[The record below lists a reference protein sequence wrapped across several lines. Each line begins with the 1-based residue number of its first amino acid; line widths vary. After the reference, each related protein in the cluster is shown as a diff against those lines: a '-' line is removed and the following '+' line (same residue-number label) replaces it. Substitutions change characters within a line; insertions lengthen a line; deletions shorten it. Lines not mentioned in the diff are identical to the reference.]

1 MSFLSTL
8 LTGGSIVGKVC
19 ETLATSFVKT
29 DNATGV
35 TVALSSLDLGGVT
48 FFQSNS
54 SSNDGSMVTYVGNSN
69 TAGMQSVAFPN
80 IGDEGASASL
90 LLAPFDKRP
99 IDNFLTENVPPET
112 NIVVGPVTDVN
123 ARIKDGQFDGA
134 IRIFGAGCKIGTH
147 FQVGVFNVNVTHK
160 ALTIVTV
167 GAVAAV
173 GVVTGLSMLIM
184 RRPGQEVVD
193 AQQRPAAVIPPQS
206 GSANDGSVTYEIDI
220 DLDEYA
226 LEEGDFLD
234 EIVLTLQVKNMQEFC
249 AASDN
254 MKMTP
259 VELRLL
265 QELGNELKNKK

>member
-19 ETLATSFVKT
+19 ETLATSFVRT

-48 FFQSNS
+48 FFQSNLG
-54 SSNDGSMVTYVGNSN
+54 SNDGSMVTYVGNSN
-69 TAGMQSVAFPN
+69 TEGMQSVAFPN
-80 IGDEGASASL
+80 IGDEGASVSL

-112 NIVVGPVTDVN
+112 NIVVGPATDVN
-123 ARIKDGQFDGA
+123 VSMKDGPSDAA
-134 IRIFGAGCKIGTH
+134 IRVSGVGCKIGTY
-147 FQVGVFNVNVTHK
+147 FQAGAFSVNVTHK

-173 GVVTGLSMLIM
+173 GILGLGMLIM
-184 RRPGQEVVD
+184 RRSGQEVVD

-206 GSANDGSVTYEIDI
+206 GAANDGSVTYEIDI

-226 LEEGDFLD
+226 LKEGDLLD
-234 EIVLTLQVKNMQEFC
+234 EIVLTLHVENMQAFC

>member
-19 ETLATSFVKT
+19 ETLATSLVKT

-54 SSNDGSMVTYVGNSN
+54 GSNDGSMVTYVGNSN
-69 TAGMQSVAFPN
+69 TDCMQSVAFPN
-80 IGDEGASASL
+80 IGDEGSSATL
-90 LLAPFDKRP
+90 LLEPFGKSP

-112 NIVVGPVTDVN
+112 NIVVGPATDVN
-123 ARIKDGQFDGA
+123 VSIKDGLFDGA
-134 IRIFGAGCKIGTH
+134 IRIFGAGFKIGTP
-147 FQVGVFNVNVTHK
+147 FQAGVIYVNVTHK
-160 ALTIVTV
+160 ALIIVTV
-167 GAVAAV
+167 GTVATA
-173 GVVTGLSMLIM
+173 GVVAGLSMLIM

-193 AQQRPAAVIPPQS
+193 AQQRPAAVIPPQL
-206 GSANDGSVTYEIDI
+206 GSANDESVTYKIDI

-226 LEEGDFLD
+226 LKEGDLLD
-234 EIVLTLQVKNMQEFC
+234 EIVLTLQVENMQALR